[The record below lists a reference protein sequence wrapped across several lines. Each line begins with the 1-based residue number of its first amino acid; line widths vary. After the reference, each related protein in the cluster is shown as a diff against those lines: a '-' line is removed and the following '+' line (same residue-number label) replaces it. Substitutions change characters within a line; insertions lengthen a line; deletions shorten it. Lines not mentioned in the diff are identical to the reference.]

1 MNIYIIALLFA
12 IPIFIILIGLES
24 FVAYR
29 RGMQVNRAD
38 DMISSLSSGLTNST
52 RDNIQFGVVL
62 ISYTWLVNHIT
73 IYKVENLWLAVII
86 AFVAEDFAGYWI
98 HRMSHRVNILW
109 NRHVIHHSSEE
120 YNLSCALRQSI
131 SDNIKCFSI
140 LLIPAAVI
148 GIPPALFA
156 IISPVHLFLQF
167 WYHTRLIDKMG
178 ILENI
183 LVTPSHHRVHH
194 AINPEYL
201 DKNYSQIFIIW
212 DKLFG
217 TFQPE
222 EKSNPP
228 VYGILRP
235 AKTWNPVLIN
245 FKHLWQLTKDAYRA
259 NSYWDK
265 IRIWFM
271 PTGWRPLDVAEKFPA
286 ITIKNPSSL
295 EKYTTEN
302 SKFLLGWSYFQL
314 FITSALM
321 FLIFFKMP
329 LLSKSMI
336 LLLGGLLAI
345 HVMAYTLLLDGKKV
359 AIVLEGL
366 KFVFGMVLFIT
377 LNERIGF
384 VSNFSLN
391 LILSYLFTSLG
402 MTVYFFWTK
411 IKSQP
416 VIASV
421 ES

>member
-29 RGMQVNRAD
+29 RGMQINHAA
-38 DMISSLSSGLTNST
+38 DMISSLSSGLTNAT
-52 RDNIQFGVVL
+52 RDGIQFGVVL

-86 AFVAEDFAGYWI
+86 AFVVEDFAGYWI

-131 SDNIKCFSI
+131 SDNIKIFSI
-140 LLIPAAVI
+140 LLIPAAVM

-271 PTGWRPLDVAEKFPA
+271 PTGWRPLDVAENFPV
-286 ITIKNPSSL
+286 ITIENPSSL
-295 EKYTTEN
+295 NKYKTEN
-302 SKFLLGWSYFQL
+302 SKLLLGWSYFQL

-366 KFVFGMVLFIT
+366 KFVFGMILFIT

-402 MTVYFFWTK
+402 MTVYFFWTE
-411 IKSQP
+411 IKPQR

>member
-1 MNIYIIALLFA
+1 MSAYITSLLFA

-29 RGMQVNRAD
+29 RGIQVNHAA
-38 DMISSLSSGLTNST
+38 DMISSLSSGLTNAT
-52 RDNIQFGVVL
+52 RDGIQFGVVL

-73 IYKVENLWLAVII
+73 IYKVENLWLAVVI
-86 AFVAEDFAGYWI
+86 AFVVEDFAGYWI

-131 SDNIKCFSI
+131 SDNIKIFSI
-140 LLIPAAVI
+140 LLIPAAVM

-178 ILENI
+178 MLENI

-217 TFQPE
+217 TFHPE

-235 AKTWNPVLIN
+235 AKTWNPILIN
-245 FKHLWQLTKDAYRA
+245 FKHLWQLTKDAYHA

-265 IRIWFM
+265 VRIWFM
-271 PTGWRPLDVAEKFPA
+271 PTGWRPLDVAENFPVR
-286 ITIKNPSSL
+286 TIENPSSL
-295 EKYTTEN
+295 KKYATEN

-314 FITSALM
+314 FMTSALM
-321 FLIFFKMP
+321 FLIFFNMP
-329 LLSKSMI
+329 ILSKSMI
-336 LLLGGLLAI
+336 LLLGGLLAV
-345 HVMAYTLLLDGKKV
+345 HVMAYTLLLDGKKM
-359 AIVLEGL
+359 AIALEGL

-384 VSNFSLN
+384 VSSFSLN

-402 MTVYFFWTK
+402 MTIYFFWTE
-411 IKSQP
+411 IKSQH
-416 VIASV
+416 VIASI

>member
-1 MNIYIIALLFA
+1 MTIYITALLFV

-29 RGMQVNRAD
+29 RGMQINHPA
-38 DMISSLSSGLTNST
+38 DMISSLSSGLTNAT
-52 RDNIQFGVVL
+52 RDGIQFGVVI

-73 IYKVENLWLAVII
+73 IYKVENLLMAVII
-86 AFVAEDFAGYWI
+86 AFVVEDFAGYWI

-131 SDNIKCFSI
+131 SDNIKFFSI
-140 LLIPAAVI
+140 LLIPAALM
-148 GIPPALFA
+148 GIPPAIFA

-201 DKNYSQIFIIW
+201 DKNFSQIFIIW

-222 EKSNPP
+222 IKSNPP

-245 FKHLWQLTKDAYRA
+245 FKHLWQLIKDAYHA

-271 PTGWRPLDVAEKFPA
+271 PTGWRPSDVTEKFPV
-286 ITIKNPSSL
+286 ITINNSSSL
-295 EKYTTEN
+295 TKYTTEN

-314 FITSALM
+314 FMTSALM
-321 FLIFFKMP
+321 ILIFLKMSI
-329 LLSKSMI
+329 LSNDMI
-336 LLLGGLLAI
+336 LLLGGLLAL
-345 HVMAYTLLLDGKKV
+345 HVMAYTLLLDGKKS

-377 LNERIGF
+377 LNVKIGF
-384 VSNFSLN
+384 VSNISLN
-391 LILSYLFTSLG
+391 LIISYLFSSLG
-402 MTVYFFWTK
+402 MTIYFFWTE
-411 IKSQP
+411 IKSQQ
-416 VIASV
+416 VIAHI

>member
-1 MNIYIIALLFA
+1 MSAYITSLLFA

-29 RGMQVNRAD
+29 RGIQVNHAA
-38 DMISSLSSGLTNST
+38 DMISSLSSGLTNAT
-52 RDNIQFGVVL
+52 RDGIQFGVVL

-73 IYKVENLWLAVII
+73 IYKVENLWLAVVI
-86 AFVAEDFAGYWI
+86 AFVVEDFAGYWI

-131 SDNIKCFSI
+131 SDNIKFFSI
-140 LLIPAAVI
+140 LLIPAAVM
-148 GIPPALFA
+148 GISPALFA

-178 ILENI
+178 MLENI

-222 EKSNPP
+222 ERSNPP

-235 AKTWNPVLIN
+235 AKTWNPILIN
-245 FKHLWQLTKDAYRA
+245 FKHLWQLTKDAYHTK
-259 NSYWDK
+259 SYWDK
-265 IRIWFM
+265 VRIWFM
-271 PTGWRPLDVAEKFPA
+271 PTGWRPLDVAENFPVR
-286 ITIKNPSSL
+286 TIENPSSL
-295 EKYTTEN
+295 KKYATEN

-314 FITSALM
+314 FMTSTLM
-321 FLIFFKMP
+321 FLIFFNMP
-329 LLSKSMI
+329 ILSKSMI
-336 LLLGGLLAI
+336 LLLGGLLTV
-345 HVMAYTLLLDGKKV
+345 HVMAYTLLLDGKKM
-359 AIVLEGL
+359 AIALEGL
-366 KFVFGMVLFIT
+366 KFVFGMVLFIA

-391 LILSYLFTSLG
+391 LILSYFFTSLG
-402 MTVYFFWTK
+402 MTVYFFWTEM
-411 IKSQP
+411 KSQQ

>member
-24 FVAYR
+24 FVAYH
-29 RGMQVNRAD
+29 RGMQVNHAA

-52 RDNIQFGVVL
+52 RDGIQFGVVL

-131 SDNIKCFSI
+131 SDNIKFFSI
-140 LLIPAAVI
+140 LLIPAAVM

-271 PTGWRPLDVAEKFPA
+271 PTGWRPLDVAEKFSV
-286 ITIKNPSSL
+286 ITIENPSSL
-295 EKYTTEN
+295 KKYTTEN
-302 SKFLLGWSYFQL
+302 SKLLLGWSYFQL
-314 FITSALM
+314 FMTSALM
-321 FLIFFKMP
+321 FLIFLKMP

-391 LILSYLFTSLG
+391 LILSYFFTSLG
-402 MTVYFFWTK
+402 MTVYFFWTE
-411 IKSQP
+411 IKSQQ

>member
-1 MNIYIIALLFA
+1 MSAYITSLLFA

-29 RGMQVNRAD
+29 RGIQVNHAA
-38 DMISSLSSGLTNST
+38 DMISSLSSGLTNAT
-52 RDNIQFGVVL
+52 RDGIQFGVVL

-73 IYKVENLWLAVII
+73 IYKVENLWLAVVV
-86 AFVAEDFAGYWI
+86 AFVVEDFAGYWI

-131 SDNIKCFSI
+131 SDNIKFFSI
-140 LLIPAAVI
+140 LLIPAAVM
-148 GIPPALFA
+148 GIPPAIFA

-178 ILENI
+178 MLENI

-201 DKNYSQIFIIW
+201 DKNYSQIFIVW

-217 TFQPE
+217 TFQQE
-222 EKSNPP
+222 EKYNPP

-235 AKTWNPVLIN
+235 AKTWNPIFIN
-245 FKHLWQLTKDAYRA
+245 FKHLWQLTKDAYHA

-271 PTGWRPLDVAEKFPA
+271 PTGWRPLDVAEKNPVRTIENPA
-286 ITIKNPSSL
+286 SL
-295 EKYTTEN
+295 KKYTTEN
-302 SKFLLGWSYFQL
+302 SNFLLGWSYFQL
-314 FITSALM
+314 FMTLTLM
-321 FLIFFKMP
+321 ILIFFNMP
-329 LLSKSMI
+329 ILSKSII
-336 LLLGGLLAI
+336 LLLGGLLAV
-345 HVMAYTLLLDGKKV
+345 HVMAYTLLLDGKKM
-359 AIVLEGL
+359 AIALEGL

-384 VSNFSLN
+384 VSSFSLN

-402 MTVYFFWTK
+402 MTIYFFWTE
-411 IKSQP
+411 IKSQQ

-421 ES
+421 EP

>member
-29 RGMQVNRAD
+29 RGIQVNHAA

-52 RDNIQFGVVL
+52 RDGIQFGVVL

-131 SDNIKCFSI
+131 SDNIKFFSI
-140 LLIPAAVI
+140 LLIPAAVM
-148 GIPPALFA
+148 GIPPTLFA

-271 PTGWRPLDVAEKFPA
+271 PTGWRPLDVAENFPV
-286 ITIKNPSSL
+286 ITIENPSSL
-295 EKYTTEN
+295 NKYTTEN

-366 KFVFGMVLFIT
+366 KFVFGMILFIT

-402 MTVYFFWTK
+402 MTIYFFWTE

>member
-1 MNIYIIALLFA
+1 MSAYITSLLFA

-29 RGMQVNRAD
+29 RGIQVNHAA
-38 DMISSLSSGLTNST
+38 DMISSLSSGLTNAT
-52 RDNIQFGVVL
+52 RDGIQFGVVL

-73 IYKVENLWLAVII
+73 IYKVENLWLAVVI
-86 AFVAEDFAGYWI
+86 AFVVEDFAGYWI

-131 SDNIKCFSI
+131 SDNIKFFSI
-140 LLIPAAVI
+140 LLIPAAVM

-178 ILENI
+178 MLENI

-222 EKSNPP
+222 ERSNPP

-235 AKTWNPVLIN
+235 AKTWNPILIN

-271 PTGWRPLDVAEKFPA
+271 PTGWRPLDVAENFPI
-286 ITIKNPSSL
+286 ITIENPSSL
-295 EKYTTEN
+295 KKYTTEN
-302 SKFLLGWSYFQL
+302 SKLLLGWSYFQL
-314 FITSALM
+314 FMTSALM

-329 LLSKSMI
+329 ILSKSMI

-345 HVMAYTLLLDGKKV
+345 HVMAYTLLLDGKKM
-359 AIVLEGL
+359 AIALEGL
-366 KFVFGMVLFIT
+366 KFVFGMVLLIT

-384 VSNFSLN
+384 VSTFSFN
-391 LILSYLFTSLG
+391 LILSYLLTSLG
-402 MTVYFFWTK
+402 MTIYFFWTE
-411 IKSQP
+411 IKSQH
-416 VIASV
+416 VIASI

>member
-1 MNIYIIALLFA
+1 MSTYITALLFA

-29 RGMQVNRAD
+29 RGIQVNHAA
-38 DMISSLSSGLTNST
+38 DMISSLSSGLTNAT
-52 RDNIQFGVVL
+52 RDGIQFGVVL
-62 ISYTWLVNHIT
+62 ISYTYLVNHIT

-86 AFVAEDFAGYWI
+86 AFVVEDFAGYWI

-131 SDNIKCFSI
+131 SDNIKFFSI
-140 LLIPAAVI
+140 LLIPAAVM
-148 GIPPALFA
+148 GIPPTLFA

-217 TFQPE
+217 TFQSE
-222 EKSNPP
+222 NKSNPP
-228 VYGILRP
+228 IYGILRP

-245 FKHLWQLTKDAYRA
+245 FKHLWQLIKDAYHTK
-259 NSYWDK
+259 SYWDK

-271 PTGWRPLDVAEKFPA
+271 PTGWRPLDVAENFPVL
-286 ITIKNPSSL
+286 TIENPSSL
-295 EKYTTEN
+295 KKYKTEN
-302 SKFLLGWSYFQL
+302 SKLLLGWSYFQL
-314 FITSALM
+314 FITSTLM
-321 FLIFFKMP
+321 FLIFINMI

-345 HVMAYTLLLDGKKV
+345 HVMAYTLLLDQNKI
-359 AIVLEGL
+359 ALILEGI
-366 KFVFGMVLFIT
+366 KFAIGMILFIM
-377 LNERIGF
+377 LNEKIGF
-384 VSNFSLN
+384 ISNFSFN
-391 LILSYLFTSLG
+391 LIISYFLISLG
-402 MTVYFFWTK
+402 MTIYFFWTE
-411 IKSQP
+411 IKPQP

-421 ES
+421 EP

>member
-1 MNIYIIALLFA
+1 MSAYITSLLFA

-29 RGMQVNRAD
+29 RGIQVNHAA
-38 DMISSLSSGLTNST
+38 DMISSLSSGLTNAT
-52 RDNIQFGVVL
+52 RDGIQFGVVL

-73 IYKVENLWLAVII
+73 IYRVENLWLAVVI
-86 AFVAEDFAGYWI
+86 AFVVEDFAGYWI

-131 SDNIKCFSI
+131 SDNIKFFSI
-140 LLIPAAVI
+140 LLIPAAVM

-156 IISPVHLFLQF
+156 IIGPVHLFLQF

-235 AKTWNPVLIN
+235 AKTWNPILIN
-245 FKHLWQLTKDAYRA
+245 FKHLWQLTKDAYHA

-271 PTGWRPLDVAEKFPA
+271 PTGWRPLDVAEKNPVRTIENPA
-286 ITIKNPSSL
+286 SL
-295 EKYTTEN
+295 KKYTTEN
-302 SKFLLGWSYFQL
+302 SNFLLGWSYFQL
-314 FITSALM
+314 FMTLTLM
-321 FLIFFKMP
+321 ILIFFNMP
-329 LLSKSMI
+329 ILSKSII
-336 LLLGGLLAI
+336 LLLGGLLAV
-345 HVMAYTLLLDGKKV
+345 HVMAYTLLLDGKKM
-359 AIVLEGL
+359 AIALEGL

-384 VSNFSLN
+384 VSSFSLN

-402 MTVYFFWTK
+402 MTIYFFWTE
-411 IKSQP
+411 IKSQQ

-421 ES
+421 EP

>member
-1 MNIYIIALLFA
+1 MSAYITSLLFA

-29 RGMQVNRAD
+29 RGIQVNHAA
-38 DMISSLSSGLTNST
+38 DMISSLSSGLTNAT
-52 RDNIQFGVVL
+52 RDGIQFGVVL

-73 IYKVENLWLAVII
+73 IYKVENLWLAVVI
-86 AFVAEDFAGYWI
+86 AFVVEDFAGYWI

-131 SDNIKCFSI
+131 SDNIKFFSI
-140 LLIPAAVI
+140 LLIPAAVM
-148 GIPPALFA
+148 GISPALFA

-178 ILENI
+178 MLENI

-222 EKSNPP
+222 ERSNPP

-235 AKTWNPVLIN
+235 AKTWNPILIN
-245 FKHLWQLTKDAYRA
+245 FKHLWQLTKDAYHA

-265 IRIWFM
+265 VRIWFM
-271 PTGWRPLDVAEKFPA
+271 PTGWRPLDVAENFPVR
-286 ITIKNPSSL
+286 TIENPSSL
-295 EKYTTEN
+295 KKYTTEN
-302 SKFLLGWSYFQL
+302 SKLLLGWSYFQL
-314 FITSALM
+314 FMTSALM

-329 LLSKSMI
+329 ILSKSMI

-345 HVMAYTLLLDGKKV
+345 HVMAYTLLLDGKKM
-359 AIVLEGL
+359 AIALEGL

-377 LNERIGF
+377 LNERIGGGA
-384 VSNFSLN
+384 SFSLN

-402 MTVYFFWTK
+402 MTIYFFWTE
-411 IKSQP
+411 IKSQH
-416 VIASV
+416 VIASI

>member
-1 MNIYIIALLFA
+1 MSVYITALLFA

-29 RGMQVNRAD
+29 RGIQVNHAA
-38 DMISSLSSGLTNST
+38 DMISSLSSGLTNAT
-52 RDNIQFGVVL
+52 RDGIQFGVVL

-73 IYKVENLWLAVII
+73 IYKVENLWLAVVV
-86 AFVAEDFAGYWI
+86 AFVVEDFAGYWI

-131 SDNIKCFSI
+131 SDNIKFFSI
-140 LLIPAAVI
+140 LLIPAAVM

-194 AINPEYL
+194 AINLEYL

-235 AKTWNPVLIN
+235 AKTWNPILIN
-245 FKHLWQLTKDAYRA
+245 FKHLWQLTKDAYHA

-265 IRIWFM
+265 VRIWFM
-271 PTGWRPLDVAEKFPA
+271 PTGWRPLDVATKFPVR
-286 ITIKNPSSL
+286 TIENPSSL
-295 EKYTTEN
+295 KKYTTEN

-314 FITSALM
+314 FMTSALM
-321 FLIFFKMP
+321 FLIFFNMP
-329 LLSKSMI
+329 ILSKSMI
-336 LLLGGLLAI
+336 LLLGGLLAV
-345 HVMAYTLLLDGKKV
+345 HVMAYTLLLDGKKM
-359 AIVLEGL
+359 AIALEGL

-384 VSNFSLN
+384 VSSFSLN

-402 MTVYFFWTK
+402 MTIYFFWTE
-411 IKSQP
+411 IKSQQ

-421 ES
+421 EP

>member
-29 RGMQVNRAD
+29 RGMQVNHAA

-52 RDNIQFGVVL
+52 RDGIQFGVVL

-131 SDNIKCFSI
+131 SDNIKFFSI
-140 LLIPAAVI
+140 LLIPAAVM

-222 EKSNPP
+222 EKYTPP

-245 FKHLWQLTKDAYRA
+245 FKHLWQLTTDAYRA

-271 PTGWRPLDVAEKFPA
+271 PTGWRPLDVAENFPI
-286 ITIKNPSSL
+286 ITIENPSSL
-295 EKYTTEN
+295 KKYTTEN
-302 SKFLLGWSYFQL
+302 SKLLLGWSYFQL
-314 FITSALM
+314 FMTSALM

-359 AIVLEGL
+359 AMVLEGL

-384 VSNFSLN
+384 VSSFSLN

-402 MTVYFFWTK
+402 MTIYFFWTE
-411 IKSQP
+411 IKSQQ

-421 ES
+421 EP

>member
-1 MNIYIIALLFA
+1 MSAYITSLLFA

-29 RGMQVNRAD
+29 RGIQVNHAA
-38 DMISSLSSGLTNST
+38 DMISSLSSGLTNAT
-52 RDNIQFGVVL
+52 RDGIQFGVVL

-73 IYKVENLWLAVII
+73 IYKVENLWLAVVI
-86 AFVAEDFAGYWI
+86 AFVVEDFAGYWI

-131 SDNIKCFSI
+131 SDNIKFFSI
-140 LLIPAAVI
+140 LLIPAAVM

-178 ILENI
+178 MLENI

-217 TFQPE
+217 TFHPE

-235 AKTWNPVLIN
+235 AKTWNPILIN
-245 FKHLWQLTKDAYRA
+245 FKHLWQLTKDAYHA

-265 IRIWFM
+265 VRIWFM
-271 PTGWRPLDVAEKFPA
+271 PTGWRPLDVAEKFPVR
-286 ITIKNPSSL
+286 TIENPSSL
-295 EKYTTEN
+295 KKYKTEN

-314 FITSALM
+314 FMTSTLM
-321 FLIFFKMP
+321 FLIFFNMP
-329 LLSKSMI
+329 ILSKSMI
-336 LLLGGLLAI
+336 LLLGGLLAV
-345 HVMAYTLLLDGKKV
+345 HVMAYTLLLDGKKM
-359 AIVLEGL
+359 AIALEGL

-384 VSNFSLN
+384 VSSFSLN

-402 MTVYFFWTK
+402 MTIYFFWTE
-411 IKSQP
+411 IKSQH

>member
-1 MNIYIIALLFA
+1 MSAYITSLLFA
-12 IPIFIILIGLES
+12 LPIFIILIGLES

-29 RGMQVNRAD
+29 RGIQVNHAA
-38 DMISSLSSGLTNST
+38 DMISSLSSGLTNAT
-52 RDNIQFGVVL
+52 RDGIQFGVVL

-73 IYKVENLWLAVII
+73 IYKVENLWLAVVI
-86 AFVAEDFAGYWI
+86 AFVVEDFAGYWI

-131 SDNIKCFSI
+131 SDNIKFFSI
-140 LLIPAAVI
+140 LLIPAAVM
-148 GIPPALFA
+148 GISPALFA

-178 ILENI
+178 MLENI

-217 TFQPE
+217 TFHPE

-235 AKTWNPVLIN
+235 AKTWNPILIN
-245 FKHLWQLTKDAYRA
+245 FKHLWQLTKDAYHA

-265 IRIWFM
+265 VRIWFM
-271 PTGWRPLDVAEKFPA
+271 PTGWRPLDVAEKFP
-286 ITIKNPSSL
+286 IRTIENPSSL
-295 EKYTTEN
+295 KKYATEN

-314 FITSALM
+314 FMTSALM
-321 FLIFFKMP
+321 FLIFFNMP
-329 LLSKSMI
+329 ILSKSMI
-336 LLLGGLLAI
+336 LLLGGLLAV
-345 HVMAYTLLLDGKKV
+345 HVMAYTLLLDGKKM
-359 AIVLEGL
+359 AIALEGL

-384 VSNFSLN
+384 VSSFSLN

-402 MTVYFFWTK
+402 MTIYFFWTE
-411 IKSQP
+411 IKSQQ

>member
-29 RGMQVNRAD
+29 RGMQINHAA
-38 DMISSLSSGLTNST
+38 DMISSLSSGLTNAT
-52 RDNIQFGVVL
+52 RDGMQLGMVL

-73 IYKVENLWLAVII
+73 IYKVEILWLAVII

-131 SDNIKCFSI
+131 SDNIKFFSI
-140 LLIPAAVI
+140 LLIPAAVM

-271 PTGWRPLDVAEKFPA
+271 PTGWRPLDVAENFPV
-286 ITIKNPSSL
+286 ITIENPYL
-295 EKYTTEN
+295 LMKYTTEN

-314 FITSALM
+314 FMTSTLM

-366 KFVFGMVLFIT
+366 KFVFGMVLFIA

-391 LILSYLFTSLG
+391 LILSYFFTSLG
-402 MTVYFFWTK
+402 MTVYFFWTE
-411 IKSQP
+411 IKSQQ

>member
-12 IPIFIILIGLES
+12 IPIFILLIGLES
-24 FVAYR
+24 FVSYR
-29 RGMQVNRAD
+29 QGIPVNHAA
-38 DMISSLSSGLTNST
+38 DMISSLSSGLTNAT
-52 RDNIQFGVVL
+52 RDGIQFGAVL

-73 IYKVENLWLAVII
+73 IYKVENLWLAVVI
-86 AFVAEDFAGYWI
+86 AFVVEDFAGYWI

-131 SDNIKCFSI
+131 SDNIKFFSI
-140 LLIPAAVI
+140 LLIPAAVM

-178 ILENI
+178 MLENI

-222 EKSNPP
+222 ERSNPP

-235 AKTWNPVLIN
+235 AKTWNPILIN

-259 NSYWDK
+259 KSYWDK
-265 IRIWFM
+265 VRIWFM
-271 PTGWRPLDVAEKFPA
+271 PTGWRPLDVAEKFPVR
-286 ITIKNPSSL
+286 TIENPSSL
-295 EKYTTEN
+295 KKYKTEN

-314 FITSALM
+314 FMTSTLM
-321 FLIFFKMP
+321 FLIFFNMP
-329 LLSKSMI
+329 ILSKSMI
-336 LLLGGLLAI
+336 LLLGGLLAV
-345 HVMAYTLLLDGKKV
+345 HVMAYTLLLDGKKM
-359 AIVLEGL
+359 AIALEGL

-377 LNERIGF
+377 LNERIGGF
-384 VSNFSLN
+384 SSFSLN
-391 LILSYLFTSLG
+391 LILSYLFTSMG
-402 MTVYFFWTK
+402 MTVYFLWTE

-416 VIASV
+416 IIAPI

>member
-1 MNIYIIALLFA
+1 MSIYIIAVLFI
-12 IPIFIILIGLES
+12 IPIFIILIGLEAL
-24 FVAYR
+24 VAYR
-29 RGMQVNRAD
+29 RGIQVNHPA
-38 DMISSLSSGLTNST
+38 DMISSLSSGLTNAT
-52 RDNIQFGVVL
+52 RNGIQFGAVL

-86 AFVAEDFAGYWI
+86 AFVVEDFAGYWI

-131 SDNIKCFSI
+131 SDNIKFFSI
-140 LLIPAAVI
+140 LLIPAAVM

-271 PTGWRPLDVAEKFPA
+271 PTGWRPLDVAENFPV
-286 ITIKNPSSL
+286 ITIENPSSL
-295 EKYTTEN
+295 KKYTTEN

-314 FITSALM
+314 FMTSALM

-366 KFVFGMVLFIT
+366 KFVFGIVLFIT

-391 LILSYLFTSLG
+391 LILSYFFTSLG
-402 MTVYFFWTK
+402 MTVYFFWTE
-411 IKSQP
+411 IKSQQ

>member
-12 IPIFIILIGLES
+12 IPIFIVLIGLES

-29 RGMQVNRAD
+29 RGMQVNRAA

-52 RDNIQFGVVL
+52 RDGIQFGVVL

-131 SDNIKCFSI
+131 SDNIKFFSI
-140 LLIPAAVI
+140 LLIPAAVM

-194 AINPEYL
+194 AINPKYL

-212 DKLFG
+212 DKIFG

-222 EKSNPP
+222 EKSDPP
-228 VYGILRP
+228 IYGILRP

-245 FKHLWQLTKDAYRA
+245 FKHIWQLTKDAYRA

-271 PTGWRPLDVAEKFPA
+271 PTGWRPLDVAEKFPV
-286 ITIKNPSSL
+286 ITIENPSSL
-295 EKYTTEN
+295 NKYTTEN

-377 LNERIGF
+377 LNERVEFI
-384 VSNFSLN
+384 SNFSLN
-391 LILSYLFTSLG
+391 FILSYLFTSLG
-402 MTVYFFWTK
+402 MTVYFFWTE
-411 IKSQP
+411 IKSQQ

>member
-29 RGMQVNRAD
+29 RGMQVNHAA

-52 RDNIQFGVVL
+52 RDGIQFGVVL

-86 AFVAEDFAGYWI
+86 AFVVEDFAGYWI

-131 SDNIKCFSI
+131 SDNIKFFSI
-140 LLIPAAVI
+140 LLIPAAVM

-235 AKTWNPVLIN
+235 AKTWNPILIN

-271 PTGWRPLDVAEKFPA
+271 PTGWRPLDVAENFPI
-286 ITIKNPSSL
+286 ITIENPSSL
-295 EKYTTEN
+295 KKYTTEN
-302 SKFLLGWSYFQL
+302 SKLLLGWSYFQL
-314 FITSALM
+314 FMTSALM

-359 AIVLEGL
+359 AMVLEGL

-384 VSNFSLN
+384 VSSFSLN

-402 MTVYFFWTK
+402 MTIYFFWTE
-411 IKSQP
+411 IKSQQ

-421 ES
+421 EP

>member
-29 RGMQVNRAD
+29 RGMQVNHAA

-52 RDNIQFGVVL
+52 RDGIQFGVVL

-131 SDNIKCFSI
+131 SDNIKFFSI
-140 LLIPAAVI
+140 LLIPAAVM

-245 FKHLWQLTKDAYRA
+245 FKHLWQLTIDAYRA

-271 PTGWRPLDVAEKFPA
+271 PTGWRPLDVAENFPV
-286 ITIKNPSSL
+286 ITIENPSL
-295 EKYTTEN
+295 LNKYTTEN
-302 SKFLLGWSYFQL
+302 SKFLLGWSYLQL

-384 VSNFSLN
+384 VSNLSLN
-391 LILSYLFTSLG
+391 LIISYLFTSLG
-402 MTVYFFWTK
+402 MTVYFFWTE
-411 IKSQP
+411 IKPQQ

>member
-1 MNIYIIALLFA
+1 MSAYITSLLFA

-29 RGMQVNRAD
+29 RGIQVNHAA
-38 DMISSLSSGLTNST
+38 DMISSLSSGLTNAT
-52 RDNIQFGVVL
+52 RDGIQFGVVL

-73 IYKVENLWLAVII
+73 IYKVENLWLAVVI
-86 AFVAEDFAGYWI
+86 AFVVEDFAGYWI

-131 SDNIKCFSI
+131 SDNIKFFSI
-140 LLIPAAVI
+140 LLIPAAVM

-178 ILENI
+178 MLENI

-222 EKSNPP
+222 ERSNPP

-235 AKTWNPVLIN
+235 AKTWNPILIN

-271 PTGWRPLDVAEKFPA
+271 PTGWRPLDVAEKFPVR
-286 ITIKNPSSL
+286 TIENPSSL
-295 EKYTTEN
+295 KKYKTEN

-314 FITSALM
+314 FMTSTLM
-321 FLIFFKMP
+321 FLIFFNMP
-329 LLSKSMI
+329 ILSKSMI
-336 LLLGGLLAI
+336 LLLGGLLAV
-345 HVMAYTLLLDGKKV
+345 HVMAYTLLLDGKKM
-359 AIVLEGL
+359 AIALEGL

-384 VSNFSLN
+384 VSSFSLN

-402 MTVYFFWTK
+402 MTIYFFWTE
-411 IKSQP
+411 IKSQH

>member
-1 MNIYIIALLFA
+1 MSAYITSLLFA

-29 RGMQVNRAD
+29 RGIQVNHAA
-38 DMISSLSSGLTNST
+38 DMISSLSSGLTNAT
-52 RDNIQFGVVL
+52 RDGIQFGVVL

-73 IYKVENLWLAVII
+73 IYKVENLWLAVVV
-86 AFVAEDFAGYWI
+86 AFVVEDFAGYWI

-131 SDNIKCFSI
+131 SDNIKFFSI
-140 LLIPAAVI
+140 LLIPAAVM

-194 AINPEYL
+194 AINLEYL

-235 AKTWNPVLIN
+235 AKTWNPILIN
-245 FKHLWQLTKDAYRA
+245 FKHLWQLTKDAYHA

-271 PTGWRPLDVAEKFPA
+271 PTGWRPLDVAEKNPVRTIENPA
-286 ITIKNPSSL
+286 SL
-295 EKYTTEN
+295 KKYTTEN
-302 SKFLLGWSYFQL
+302 SNFLLGWSYFQL
-314 FITSALM
+314 FMTLTLM
-321 FLIFFKMP
+321 ILIFFNMP
-329 LLSKSMI
+329 ILSKSII
-336 LLLGGLLAI
+336 LLLGGLLAV
-345 HVMAYTLLLDGKKV
+345 HVMAYTLLLDGKKM
-359 AIVLEGL
+359 AIALEGL

-384 VSNFSLN
+384 VSSFSLN

-402 MTVYFFWTK
+402 MTIYFFWTE
-411 IKSQP
+411 IKSQQ

-421 ES
+421 EP

>member
-1 MNIYIIALLFA
+1 MSAYITSLLFA

-29 RGMQVNRAD
+29 RGIQVNHAA
-38 DMISSLSSGLTNST
+38 DMISSLSSGLTNAT
-52 RDNIQFGVVL
+52 RDGIQFGVVL

-73 IYKVENLWLAVII
+73 IYKVENLWLAVVI
-86 AFVAEDFAGYWI
+86 AFVVEDFAGYWI

-131 SDNIKCFSI
+131 SDNIKFFSI
-140 LLIPAAVI
+140 LLIPAAVM

-178 ILENI
+178 MLENI

-222 EKSNPP
+222 ERSNPP

-271 PTGWRPLDVAEKFPA
+271 PTGWRPLDVAENFPI
-286 ITIKNPSSL
+286 ITIENPSSL
-295 EKYTTEN
+295 KKYTTEN
-302 SKFLLGWSYFQL
+302 SKLLLGWSYFQL
-314 FITSALM
+314 FMTSALM

-329 LLSKSMI
+329 ILSKSMI

-345 HVMAYTLLLDGKKV
+345 HVMAYTLLLDGKKM
-359 AIVLEGL
+359 AIALEGL
-366 KFVFGMVLFIT
+366 KFVFGMVLLIT

-384 VSNFSLN
+384 VSTFSFN
-391 LILSYLFTSLG
+391 LILSYLLTSLG
-402 MTVYFFWTK
+402 MTIYFFWTE
-411 IKSQP
+411 IKSQH
-416 VIASV
+416 VIASI

>member
-1 MNIYIIALLFA
+1 MSAYITSLLFA

-29 RGMQVNRAD
+29 RGIQVNHAA
-38 DMISSLSSGLTNST
+38 DMISSLSSGLTNAT
-52 RDNIQFGVVL
+52 RDGIQFGVVL

-73 IYKVENLWLAVII
+73 IYKVENLWLAVVI
-86 AFVAEDFAGYWI
+86 AFVVEDFAGYWI

-131 SDNIKCFSI
+131 SDNIKIFSI
-140 LLIPAAVI
+140 LLIPAAVM

-178 ILENI
+178 MLENI

-217 TFQPE
+217 TFHPE

-235 AKTWNPVLIN
+235 AKTWNPILIN
-245 FKHLWQLTKDAYRA
+245 FKHLWQLTKDAYHA

-265 IRIWFM
+265 VRIWFM
-271 PTGWRPLDVAEKFPA
+271 PTGWRPLDVAENFPVR
-286 ITIKNPSSL
+286 TIENPSSL
-295 EKYTTEN
+295 KKYATEN

-314 FITSALM
+314 FMTSALM
-321 FLIFFKMP
+321 FLIFFNMP
-329 LLSKSMI
+329 ILSKSMI
-336 LLLGGLLAI
+336 LLLGGLLAV
-345 HVMAYTLLLDGKKV
+345 HVMAYTLLLDGKKM
-359 AIVLEGL
+359 AIALEGL

-384 VSNFSLN
+384 VSSFSLN

-402 MTVYFFWTK
+402 MTIYFFWTK
-411 IKSQP
+411 IKSQH